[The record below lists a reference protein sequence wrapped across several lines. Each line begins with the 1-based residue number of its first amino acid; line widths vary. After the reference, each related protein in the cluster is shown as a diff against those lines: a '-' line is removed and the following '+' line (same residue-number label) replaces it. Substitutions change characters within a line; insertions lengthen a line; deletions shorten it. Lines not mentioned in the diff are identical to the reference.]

1 MILKEKYTKNAK
13 LNKLSGAILFFAD
26 EKFEISNINNFLSI
40 SQKELF
46 KKNQKKNSKKKNIFT
61 FDLNHDQK
69 IIVFSVKKKNN
80 SYEKN
85 GAQIYEF
92 LKNENLFNLHIFAE
106 TIQSVNKSN
115 SLHELVHGMKLKS
128 YSFDKYKSKKNSMT
142 LNINLIYQKKVD
154 KKLVN
159 RFNAIESG
167 INFTQDV
174 VSEPGNV

>member
-69 IIVFSVKKKNN
+69 IIVFSVKKKIILTKKT
-80 SYEKN
+80 E
-85 GAQIYEF
+85 
-92 LKNENLFNLHIFAE
+92 LKFMNF
-106 TIQSVNKSN
+106 SK
-115 SLHELVHGMKLKS
+115 MKT
-128 YSFDKYKSKKNSMT
+128 Y
-142 LNINLIYQKKVD
+142 LIYIYLQKQYK
-154 KKLVN
+154 
-159 RFNAIESG
+159 A
-167 INFTQDV
+167 
-174 VSEPGNV
+174 